1 MIWIQLSSGRGPAE
15 CEMAVARI
23 SDLLCAEAV
32 KAQLEADIIDFHQSR
47 HGLLSALIR
56 IDGDEA
62 EMFAAA
68 WHGTMQ
74 WICPSPLR
82 SKGSRKNWFITGD
95 VIRPPG
101 PEQVFAERDLKFEA
115 CRASGPGGQHIN
127 KTNSAVR
134 LTHLPTGL
142 VTQAQEERS
151 QHRNKA
157 LAMARLSALLEARS
171 DEVVK
176 QTDRARWEAH
186 DDLVRGNPIRVY
198 TGAKFELKAAKKT
211 QT

>member
-1 MIWIQLSSGRGPAE
+1 
-15 CEMAVARI
+15 
-23 SDLLCAEAV
+23 LLCAEAV

-62 EMFAAA
+62 ETFATA
-68 WHGTMQ
+68 WQGTIQ

-95 VIRPPG
+95 VISPPS
-101 PEQVFAERDLKFEA
+101 PEQAFAERDLKFEA
-115 CRASGPGGQHIN
+115 CRASGPGGQHVN

-157 LAMARLSALLEARS
+157 LAMARLSALLDARS
-171 DEVVK
+171 DTAMK
-176 QTDRARWEAH
+176 QAERAKWEAH
-186 DDLVRGNPIRVY
+186 DDLVRGNPIRIY
-198 TGAKFELKAAKKT
+198 TGVTFALKDAKKA
-211 QT
+211 QSQ